1 MSSARTTTLQKVI
14 PYSSPIP
21 WILQWRWPS
30 SEVLAVIGGRIACS
44 CLLALGQGRPFLAT
58 TVIYVITCILF
69 ICKTSELQRL
79 YTAVSNYLA
88 TILYLWSVCTYI
100 SVSNYL
106 LNHVIFLIS
115 AHLYSQAQALSVYV
129 PAAPLFIFSGGMR
142 ICIISRFIFLTGA
155 GVSKD
160 LDSCI
165 LRGGYILQAG
175 PRIKEK
181 LHRSATNFH

>member
-69 ICKTSELQRL
+69 MWNFWVAEDSILLCRTTLQPYCIYGQYALIFLCLTTFWTML
-79 YTAVSNYLA
+79 YF
-88 TILYLWSVCTYI
+88 WSVRTYI
-100 SVSNYL
+100 PRHKPYL
-106 LNHVIFLIS
+106 CM
-115 AHLYSQAQALSVYV
+115 SQLPPCLSSL
-129 PAAPLFIFSGGMR
+129 AES
-142 ICIISRFIFLTGA
+142 CIISRFIFLTGA

-165 LRGGYILQAG
+165 LWGGYILQAG